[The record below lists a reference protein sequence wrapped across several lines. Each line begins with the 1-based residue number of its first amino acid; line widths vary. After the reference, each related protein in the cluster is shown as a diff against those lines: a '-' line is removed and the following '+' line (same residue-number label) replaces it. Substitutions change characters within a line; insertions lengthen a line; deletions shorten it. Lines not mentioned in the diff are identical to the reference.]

1 MKFSQKSTDKK
12 RGKIIIQNAPPI
24 SRIEMLKFLSHIRID
39 DATEYYE
46 KGTTLQLGKR
56 NHCTFMEEWEMTVL
70 S

>member
-1 MKFSQKSTDKK
+1 MITVQVKINKY
-12 RGKIIIQNAPPI
+12 RKIIIQNAPPI
-24 SRIEMLKFLSHIRID
+24 SKREMLKILSHIPID
-39 DATEYYE
+39 DATEYYK